1 MTSPR
6 GKRLSSRI
14 RVGLLFGGR
23 SSEHTISL
31 VTAASVMA
39 HIDRD
44 RFEPVP
50 IVITKQG
57 TWLLLDGAH
66 ADFSLER
73 QFEIDEASDRGAAV
87 IETASYEVSLAN
99 RASDTGLVLH
109 SAAGDVDLDSIDV
122 FFPLFHGR
130 FGEDGTVQ
138 GMLELFD
145 RPYVGAGVL
154 ASAVGQD
161 KHFTKTVLEHAG
173 LAVAPWVTVS
183 RGQWQRDAQTVRER
197 VAGLSYPLF
206 VKPARAGSS
215 VGVSRVDSPGELDAA
230 MDVALAEDNRALIEQ
245 GIAGREIEV
254 GVLGGRNGER
264 ARASLPGE
272 IVVDQGYYDF
282 EAKYLGA
289 EGVRTECPA
298 QLPQDATERL
308 QKTALRAFEAISG
321 AGLARVDF
329 FVTEDG
335 EFVLNEIN
343 TMPGF
348 TPISMFP
355 VVWDASGI
363 DYTSLI
369 SELIELALE
378 EER

>member
-1 MTSPR
+1 M
-6 GKRLSSRI
+6 SSKV

-39 HIDRD
+39 NIDRD

-50 IVITKQG
+50 IVVTKQG
-57 TWLLLDGAH
+57 SWLLLDP
-66 ADFSLER
+66 DNTQFSLEQ
-73 QFEIDEASDRGAAV
+73 QFEIDETTDRGAEA
-87 IETASYEVSLAN
+87 IAAARSEVALAN
-99 RASDTGLVLH
+99 RASDRGLVLH
-109 SAAGDVDLDSIDV
+109 GVDGGIDLDAIDV

-145 RPYVGAGVL
+145 RPYVGDGVL

-161 KHFTKTVLEHAG
+161 KHFTKSVLEHAG
-173 LAVAPWVTVS
+173 VKVAPWVTVP
-183 RGQWQRDAQTVRER
+183 RHRWHAEPDAVRASIEHLR
-197 VAGLSYPLF
+197 FPLF

-215 VGVSRVDSPGELDAA
+215 VGVSRVDTVADLDAA
-230 MDVALAEDNRALIEQ
+230 MAKAFAEDHRVLIEE
-245 GIAGREIEV
+245 GVPGREIEV
-254 GVLGGRNGER
+254 GVLGGRRGEP

-272 IVVDQGYYDF
+272 IVLEQGYYDF
-282 EAKYLGA
+282 EAKYLGGDGA
-289 EGVRTECPA
+289 RTECPA
-298 QLPQDATERL
+298 NLPQETIEAL
-308 QKTALRAFEAISG
+308 QQTALRCFEAISG

-329 FVTEDG
+329 FVTDEG
-335 EFVLNEIN
+335 ELVLNEIN

-355 VVWDASGI
+355 VVWAASGI
-363 DYTSLI
+363 DYSSLI
-369 SELIELALE
+369 TELIELALA

>member
-1 MTSPR
+1 M
-6 GKRLSSRI
+6 SSRI

-31 VTAASVMA
+31 VTAASVLK

-57 TWLLLDGAH
+57 TWLLLDGAN
-66 ADFSLER
+66 ADFSLEQ
-73 QFEIDEASDRGAAV
+73 QFEVDESSDRGAAV
-87 IETASYEVSLAN
+87 IETASFEVALSN

-109 SAAGDVDLDSIDV
+109 SAAGGVDLDSIDV

-173 LAVAPWVTVS
+173 LTVAPWVTVS
-183 RGQWQRDAQTVRER
+183 RRQWQQDARSVRER
-197 VAGLSYPLF
+197 IAGLSYPLF

-215 VGVSRVDSPGELDAA
+215 VGVSRVESLAGLDAA
-230 MDVALAEDNRALIEQ
+230 MEVALAEDNRALIEQ
-245 GIAGREIEV
+245 GVAGREIEV
-254 GVLGGRNGER
+254 GVIGGRGGEP

-272 IVVDQGYYDF
+272 IVVEQGYYDF
-282 EAKYLGA
+282 EAKYLGT

-298 QLPQDATERL
+298 LLPQDVIERL
-308 QKTALRAFEAISG
+308 QATALRAFDAIAG

-329 FVTEDG
+329 FVTEEGD
-335 EFVLNEIN
+335 FVLNEIN

-355 VVWDASGI
+355 VVWDKSGI

-369 SELIELALE
+369 SELIDIGLE
-378 EER
+378 QER

>member
-1 MTSPR
+1 MTDR
-6 GKRLSSRI
+6 T

-23 SSEHTISL
+23 SSEHAISL
-31 VTAASVMA
+31 VTAASVLQ

-44 RFEPVP
+44 RFVPVP
-50 IVITKQG
+50 ILVTKQG
-57 TWLLLDGAH
+57 QWLRLDEEQVQ
-66 ADFSLER
+66 FSLDA
-73 QFEIDEASDRGAAV
+73 QFEADEATAAGRDL
-87 IETASYEVSLAN
+87 IDAARWEAALAN

-109 SAAGDVDLDSIDV
+109 SADGAVDLEAIDV

-130 FGEDGTVQ
+130 FGEDGTIQ

-161 KHFTKTVLEHAG
+161 KHFTKTVLAHEG
-173 LAVAPWVTVS
+173 IEVAPWFTVS
-183 RGQWQRDAQTVRER
+183 RRKWREDADAVRQQVR
-197 VAGLSYPLF
+197 QLRLPLF

-215 VGVSRVDSPGELDAA
+215 VGVSRVDDLAGLDAA
-230 MDVALAEDNRALIEQ
+230 METGLAEDGRVLVEE
-245 GIAGREIEV
+245 GIAGREVEV
-254 GVLGGRNGER
+254 GVLGGRDG
-264 ARASLPGE
+264 ASPRASLPGE
-272 IVVDQGYYDF
+272 IVIDSGYYDF

-298 QLPQDATERL
+298 DLPPETVRRL
-308 QKTALRAFEAISG
+308 QETAVLAFEAIGG
-321 AGLARVDF
+321 AGLSRVDF
-329 FVTEDG
+329 FVTDDG
-335 EFVLNEIN
+335 RLVLNEIN

-355 VVWDASGI
+355 VVWGASGI
-363 DYTSLI
+363 AYAPLI
-369 SELIELALE
+369 TELIELAIA

>member
-1 MTSPR
+1 MTS
-6 GKRLSSRI
+6 KI

-23 SSEHTISL
+23 SSEHSISL
-31 VTAASVMA
+31 VTAASELQ

-50 IVITKQG
+50 ILVTKQG
-57 TWLLLDGAH
+57 QWLVMD
-66 ADFSLER
+66 ADDVRFSLQDQVEV
-73 QFEIDEASDRGAAV
+73 DEATEAGRAV
-87 IETASYEVSLAN
+87 IAAALAEAALAN
-99 RASDTGLVLH
+99 SATSNGLVLH
-109 SAAGDVDLDSIDV
+109 SVDGRADLAQIDV

-161 KHFTKTVLEHAG
+161 KHFTKTVLEHVG
-173 LAVAPWVTVS
+173 ISVAPWVTVS
-183 RGQWQRDAQTVRER
+183 RRQWAAASEQLREQ
-197 VAGLSYPLF
+197 VASMRMPLF

-215 VGVSRVDSPGELDAA
+215 VGVSRVDDIAALDEA
-230 MDVALAEDNRALIEQ
+230 MEVAFAEDGRVLIEE
-245 GIAGREIEV
+245 GIEGREIEV
-254 GVLGGRNGER
+254 GVLGGRPGD
-264 ARASLPGE
+264 APRASLPGE
-272 IVVDQGYYDF
+272 IVLGEGYYDF
-282 EAKYLGA
+282 EAKYLGGTGA
-289 EGVRTECPA
+289 HTECPA
-298 QLPQDATERL
+298 DLSADVIERL
-308 QKTALRAFEAISG
+308 QVAAVRAFEAISG

-329 FVTEDG
+329 FVTPAGDL
-335 EFVLNEIN
+335 VLNEIN

-355 VVWDASGI
+355 VVWGASGVG
-363 DYTSLI
+363 YSALI
-369 SELIELALE
+369 SELIELALA

>member
-1 MTSPR
+1 M
-6 GKRLSSRI
+6 SSKI

-31 VTAASVMA
+31 VTAASVLA
-39 HIDRD
+39 HIDRE

-57 TWLLLDGAH
+57 KWLLFDSEH
-66 ADFSLER
+66 TQFSLEQ
-73 QFEIDEASDRGAAV
+73 QFEIDESTEVGAAV
-87 IETASYEVSLAN
+87 IEQARFEVALAN
-99 RASDTGLVLH
+99 RATDKGLVLH
-109 SAAGDVDLDSIDV
+109 SESGGIDLDSIDV

-173 LAVAPWVTVS
+173 LKVAPWVTVS
-183 RGQWQRDAQTVRER
+183 RRQWQTEPDAVRASVSQLR
-197 VAGLSYPLF
+197 SPLF

-215 VGVSRVDSPGELDAA
+215 VGVSRVDEPDALNAALDLAF
-230 MDVALAEDNRALIEQ
+230 AEDGRALIEE

-254 GVLGGRNGER
+254 GVLGSRDGRPS
-264 ARASLPGE
+264 RASLPGE
-272 IVVDQGYYDF
+272 IVVEEGYYDF

-289 EGVRTECPA
+289 GGARTECPA
-298 QLPQDATERL
+298 NLPQETVERL
-308 QKTALRAFEAISG
+308 QETALRAFEAISG

-329 FVTEDG
+329 FVTDTG
-335 EFVLNEIN
+335 ELVLNEIN

-369 SELIELALE
+369 TELIELALE

>member
-1 MTSPR
+1 M
-6 GKRLSSRI
+6 K
-14 RVGLLFGGR
+14 
-23 SSEHTISL
+23 
-31 VTAASVMA
+31 

-57 TWLLLDGAH
+57 AWLLLDGESAE
-66 ADFSLER
+66 FSLEQ
-73 QFEIDEASDRGAAV
+73 QFEVDEANDRGAAV
-87 IETASYEVSLAN
+87 IETASFEVALAN

-109 SAAGDVDLDSIDV
+109 SAAGGVDFDSIDV

-173 LAVAPWVTVS
+173 LTVAPWVTVS
-183 RGQWQRDAQTVRER
+183 RRQWRQDARAVRER
-197 VAGLSYPLF
+197 IADLSYPLF

-215 VGVSRVDSPGELDAA
+215 VGVSRVDALSDLDAA

-245 GIAGREIEV
+245 GVAGREIEV
-254 GVLGGRNGER
+254 GVIGGRNGEQ

-272 IVVDQGYYDF
+272 IVVEQGYYDF

-298 QLPQDATERL
+298 KLAPDVTESL
-308 QKTALRAFEAISG
+308 QKTALRAFEAVSG
-321 AGLARVDF
+321 AGLARIDF

-335 EFVLNEIN
+335 GFVLNEIN

-355 VVWDASGI
+355 VVWDKSGI

-369 SELIELALE
+369 SELIDLGLE